1 MRSKLEENIADLL
14 EELNVDYEY
23 ESEKLSY
30 VIEAKYIPDFKVGDV
45 YLEAK
50 GYFPSDQRRKMKAVK
65 KANPELDIRIIFQ
78 NPLKTK
84 LQSKVLNIFRQEKI
98 SSKLYSD
105 TKRRI
110 KILKMTLF
118 QNIYTLSN

>member
-1 MRSKLEENIADLL
+1 MRSHLEEQVADLL
-14 EELNVDYEY
+14 DQLNVDYEY

-65 KANPELDIRIIFQ
+65 KANPELDIRFIFQ
-78 NPLKTK
+78 NPLTK
-84 LQSKVLNIFRQEKI
+84 LSK
-98 SSKLYSD
+98 SSKTSYELL
-105 TKRRI
+105 RMFR
-110 KILKMTLF
+110 
-118 QNIYTLSN
+118 